1 MVRTGEG
8 VLDSIWHTHGMIENF
23 TPSAL
28 PAMRLARQQR
38 GELGFHGHQP
48 AACAGRSSL
57 RWCCC
62 SQRSVLALR
71 HPRFSDLAPLAATA
85 ALAIVA
91 NAAVCG
97 VLANPH
103 DRYGARMVWLA
114 TLVVILSA
122 AVAGKPPRLT
132 RAGQGG

>member
-23 TPSAL
+23 TSSAL

-38 GELGFHGHQP
+38 GELGFTAINRLHVP
-48 AACAGRSSL
+48 VAVASMVLLLATL
-57 RWCCC
+57 
-62 SQRSVLALR
+62 VLALR